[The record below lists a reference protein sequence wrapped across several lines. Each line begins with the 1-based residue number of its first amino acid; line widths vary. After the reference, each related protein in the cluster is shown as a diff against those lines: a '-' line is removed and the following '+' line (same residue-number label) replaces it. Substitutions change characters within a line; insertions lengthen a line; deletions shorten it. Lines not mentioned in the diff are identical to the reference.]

1 MLACFRFF
9 NSDTEDTGSTEASK
23 CQDYRLDRCKCV
35 YKYSVKVRL
44 PSGEKGKK
52 GKREKREIATVTGP
66 VTIKIYYQQ
75 KTQAP
80 KQSGRLFLSPPNLSY

>member
-44 PSGEKGKK
+44 PSGEKGEK
-52 GKREKREIATVTGP
+52 GKT
-66 VTIKIYYQQ
+66 
-75 KTQAP
+75 
-80 KQSGRLFLSPPNLSY
+80 